1 MAAIMDVDENLKQ
14 TYIQY
19 DPAPRKGNEVQKKR
33 VPDYFLWIII
43 LHSKLSLFAIIIFV
57 VILLKI
63 STLCQPIYRL
73 FAPQKIV
80 WDFRQKE
87 WEIIDCML
95 LLMKLKTI
103 ASKQSLM

>member
-57 VILLKI
+57 VILLKNI
-63 STLCQPIYRL
+63 NLMSASLSPIRSSKDSLRFSSKGMRNNRL
-73 FAPQKIV
+73 HVALDEAKNYS
-80 WDFRQKE
+80 E
-87 WEIIDCML
+87 
-95 LLMKLKTI
+95 
-103 ASKQSLM
+103 